1 MTGAT
6 ITVQGLRK
14 CFGGEAGLLGPVRL
28 AVPAGTLT
36 VITGVPGSG
45 KSTLMR
51 CLTGVYR
58 PDGGSVTFRLGSAD
72 AVDLISADPR
82 TVAWLRGRHIASF
95 NGPLAVAP
103 RLPAAAAIAR
113 AARCDHAAA
122 LGALARLRAERLA
135 PTPVGR
141 LRPAERHT
149 VSLAAALIA
158 GRPFVLLD
166 EPEAAAD
173 PGTVA
178 TWVQQAVE
186 NGAAVV
192 ATGTPDSALASF
204 ATATGELRR
213 GRIEW
218 RKR

>member
-1 MTGAT
+1 MTSGA
-6 ITVQGLRK
+6 IVVSGLTKR
-14 CFGGEAGLLGPVRL
+14 FGNDTGLGPVQMT
-28 AVPAGTLT
+28 VPAGNLT
-36 VITGVPGSG
+36 VITGGPDAG
-45 KSTLMR
+45 KSTLVR

-58 PDGGSVTFRLGSAD
+58 PDAGSVTFRLGGAD
-72 AVDLISADPR
+72 EIELIGADPR

-95 NGPLAVAP
+95 NGPLAAAP
-103 RLPAAAAIAR
+103 RLPAADAVAR
-113 AARCDHAAA
+113 AARCDHTSA
-122 LGALARLRAERLA
+122 LGALTRLRAQRLA

-149 VSLAAALIA
+149 VALAAALIA
-158 GRPFVLLD
+158 ARPFVLLD

-173 PGTVA
+173 PASVA
-178 TWVQQAVE
+178 VWVQRAIE
-186 NGAAVV
+186 GGAAVL
-192 ATGTPDSALASF
+192 ATAAPDSALASL